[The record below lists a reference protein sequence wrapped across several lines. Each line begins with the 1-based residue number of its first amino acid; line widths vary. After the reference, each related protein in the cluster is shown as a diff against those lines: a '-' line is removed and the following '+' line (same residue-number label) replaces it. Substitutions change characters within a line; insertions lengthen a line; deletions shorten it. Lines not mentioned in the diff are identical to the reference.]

1 MPNFAY
7 KAISQSGNIISGVIE
22 AESIEGAQSLL
33 SSKGYI
39 PSEIDREGGIKT
51 SPFVTSL
58 KAKFAK
64 VVDPWELILFTKQ
77 LRTMLIAGLPI
88 IRSLEILENQANNP
102 RLKEAVAA
110 IAMDIREGASL
121 DGAFIKHPNIFSPL
135 YISMLNA
142 GETSGTLPS
151 VLERLSYILEHEH
164 KVKSDIKA
172 ALQYPKIVAIALFVA
187 FLILLTF
194 VIPKFVSIYTRAG
207 IELPLPTKVAIFLY
221 EGLNSYWY
229 IILGVIVLGI
239 VAFRYIV
246 KTEWGKYTRDMLM
259 MKVPVMGPLFVKA
272 AMSRFAS
279 IFSILQGS
287 GVQVLNSMD
296 ILAGT
301 IGNEAISRELRR
313 IKDRIEGGHGI
324 SSPLRSAQY
333 FTPMTVDMI
342 EAGEETGRLDE
353 MLHDIAVHYDD
364 EVEYAVRRLTDA
376 FGPILIVGLA
386 AVVGFFALSVFLPMW
401 DLTKMIK

>member
-51 SPFVTSL
+51 VPFVANL

-64 VVDPWELILFTKQ
+64 SVDPWELILFTKQ

-88 IRSLEILENQANNP
+88 IRSLEILENQARNP
-102 RLKEAVAA
+102 RLKEAVDA

-121 DGAFIKHPNIFSPL
+121 DGAFARHPNIFSPL

-164 KVKSDIKA
+164 KENSDIKS
-172 ALQYPKIVAIALFVA
+172 ALQYPKIVEIALFTA

-194 VIPKFVSIYTRAG
+194 VIPKFVSVYARAG

-221 EGLNSYWY
+221 EGLNNYWY

-246 KTEWGKYTRDMLM
+246 KTEWGKYNRDMFVLKM
-259 MKVPVMGPLFVKA
+259 PVMGPLFVKA

-313 IKDRIEGGHGI
+313 IKDRIEEGRGI
-324 SSPLRSAQY
+324 SNPLRSAQY
-333 FTPMTVDMI
+333 FTPMTVDMVA
-342 EAGEETGRLDE
+342 AGEETGRLDE

-364 EVEYAVRRLTDA
+364 EVEYAVKRLTDA

-401 DLTKMIK
+401 DLVKIVK

>member
-1 MPNFAY
+1 
-7 KAISQSGNIISGVIE
+7 
-22 AESIEGAQSLL
+22 
-33 SSKGYI
+33 
-39 PSEIDREGGIKT
+39 
-51 SPFVTSL
+51 
-58 KAKFAK
+58 
-64 VVDPWELILFTKQ
+64 
-77 LRTMLIAGLPI
+77 
-88 IRSLEILENQANNP
+88 
-102 RLKEAVAA
+102 
-110 IAMDIREGASL
+110 
-121 DGAFIKHPNIFSPL
+121 
-135 YISMLNA
+135 MLNA

-172 ALQYPKIVAIALFVA
+172 ALQYPKIVTIALFTA

-194 VIPKFVSIYTRAG
+194 VIPKFVSVYARAG

-221 EGLNSYWY
+221 EGLSNYWY
-229 IILGVIVLGI
+229 IILVLIVLGI
-239 VAFRYIV
+239 GAFRYIV
-246 KTEWGKYTRDMLM
+246 KTEWGKYNRDMFAL
-259 MKVPVMGPLFVKA
+259 KVPVMGPLFVKA

-313 IKDRIEGGHGI
+313 IKDRIEEGRGI
-324 SSPLRSAQY
+324 SNPLRSAQY
-333 FTPMTVDMI
+333 FTPMTVDMVA
-342 EAGEETGRLDE
+342 AGEETGRLDE

-364 EVEYAVRRLTDA
+364 EVEYAVKRLTDA

-401 DLTKMIK
+401 DLMKVVH

>member
-1 MPNFAY
+1 
-7 KAISQSGNIISGVIE
+7 
-22 AESIEGAQSLL
+22 
-33 SSKGYI
+33 I
-39 PSEIDREGGIKT
+39 PSEIGREGGIKAN
-51 SPFVTSL
+51 PFVVNL
-58 KAKFAK
+58 KAKYAK
-64 VVDPWELILFTKQ
+64 SVDPWELILFTKQ

-88 IRSLEILENQANNP
+88 LRSLEILENQAHNS
-102 RLKEAVAA
+102 RLKDAVAT

-121 DGAFIKHPNIFSPL
+121 DGAFARHPNIFSPL

-164 KVKSDIKA
+164 KVKSDIRA
-172 ALQYPKIVAIALFVA
+172 ALQYPKIVTIALFAA
-187 FLILLTF
+187 FLILLTY
-194 VIPKFVSIYTRAG
+194 VIPKFVGVYARAE
-207 IELPLPTKVAIFLY
+207 IELPIPTKVAIFLY
-221 EGLNSYWY
+221 EGLNNYWY
-229 IILGVIVLGI
+229 ILLGVIILGI
-239 VAFRYIV
+239 VAFNYAV
-246 KTEWGKYTRDMLM
+246 KTEWGRYERDMLVL
-259 MKVPVMGPLFVKA
+259 KIPVMGPLFIKA

-313 IKDRIEGGHGI
+313 IKDRIEEGCGI
-324 SSPLRSAQY
+324 SNPLRSARY

-342 EAGEETGRLDE
+342 AAGEETGRLDD

-364 EVEYAVRRLTDA
+364 EVEYAVKRLTDA
-376 FGPILIVGLA
+376 FGPILIIGLA

-401 DLTKMIK
+401 DLMKIVQ